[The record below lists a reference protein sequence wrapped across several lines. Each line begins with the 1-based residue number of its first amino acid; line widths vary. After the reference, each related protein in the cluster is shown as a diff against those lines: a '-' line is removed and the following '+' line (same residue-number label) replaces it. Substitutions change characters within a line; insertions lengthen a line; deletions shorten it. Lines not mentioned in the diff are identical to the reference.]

1 MSGTHA
7 SHLPSMRHSLR
18 IKFTA
23 VAAVLVSVALTASA
37 AAAIDAFLKFDAT
50 GPNDD
55 GTLTTDFKIAG
66 LGRNVT
72 ITLTASANAT
82 AIYACQNNS
91 GNFPSDPKKQ
101 VLAGPVGASGGM
113 GSGKNGSIT
122 GSLNIS
128 PPATTLECP
137 GGQHPVLAYVSY
149 EDVAISSSTG
159 ATESITLNFTKVFWD
174 LKTNTPV

>member
-1 MSGTHA
+1 MKH
-7 SHLPSMRHSLR
+7 PFR
-18 IKFTA
+18 IMLTSA
-23 VAAVLVSVALTASA
+23 AAVLATVALTASA
-37 AAAIDAFLKFDAT
+37 VAAVDAFLKFDAK

-55 GTLTTDFKIAG
+55 GSLTTDFKIGG

-82 AIYACQNNS
+82 AVYACQNSS

-101 VLAGPVGASGGM
+101 VLAGPVIASGGM
-113 GSGKNGSIT
+113 GSGKNGAIT

-128 PPATTLECP
+128 PPATTLDCP
-137 GGQHPVLAYVSY
+137 GGQHPVLAFVSY

-159 ATESITLNFTKVFWD
+159 ATESLSLNFTKVYWD
-174 LKTNTPV
+174 LKTNTPI